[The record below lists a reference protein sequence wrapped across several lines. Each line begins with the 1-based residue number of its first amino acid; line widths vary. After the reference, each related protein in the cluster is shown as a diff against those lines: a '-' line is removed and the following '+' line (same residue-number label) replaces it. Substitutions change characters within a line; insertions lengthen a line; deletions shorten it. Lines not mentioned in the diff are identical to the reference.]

1 MASLLEELFTIIT
14 EKKAAPK
21 KVTKKAA
28 KSVYRRDYLRTRNK
42 PYRKYEPEHTE
53 APKE

>member
-1 MASLLEELFTIIT
+1 MPSLIEELFDILAEAKGTS
-14 EKKAAPK
+14 KPK

-42 PYRKYEPEHTE
+42 PYRKYEPEPTPQE
-53 APKE
+53 